1 MHGSNFIH
9 RFIFGFRAKKSRRS
23 WDFQARTAELIQ
35 LVELLRVMRGRLI
48 ALSR

>member
-9 RFIFGFRAKKSRRS
+9 RFIRKLQAKKSRRS
-23 WDFQARTAELIQ
+23 WDFVAQTAELIQ